1 MSSEKRGLET
11 LALHGGTYRADPDC
25 AVSPTPTRIS
35 CPAAWRSVRHWR
47 APWSTIRAFCCWT
60 NCSPSSIH

>member
-25 AVSPTPTRIS
+25 AVSPKPTRIS

-47 APWSTIRAFCCWT
+47 AP
-60 NCSPSSIH
+60 